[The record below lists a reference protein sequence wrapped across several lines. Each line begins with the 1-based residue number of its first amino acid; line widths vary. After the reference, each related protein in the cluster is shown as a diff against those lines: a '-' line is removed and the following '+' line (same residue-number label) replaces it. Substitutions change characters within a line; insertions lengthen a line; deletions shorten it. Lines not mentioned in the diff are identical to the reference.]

1 MTVAAP
7 ASMRPSAARAG
18 VCTVFALLLLPV
30 AHPAAAAANPNI
42 TRPPAEIERELAEQP
57 MRIVAAAI
65 SRPKAKGDITLRVE
79 ASFADRP
86 PYRIKLRRAEPGA
99 DEFNNCPRYDS
110 AAYELQKLFLDADEY
125 VVPPTVLRMLPLE
138 QLQPHAPAASP
149 TFTQSD
155 DVLVVLQYWLQEVT
169 LVEDAYDPARFA
181 DDRVYARHVGQLNIL
196 TYLIE
201 HRDSNL
207 GNFLISTAERGPRV
221 FSVDNGVAFEAEESE
236 RGELWKDL
244 RVNQLPADAIERLRQ
259 VDKAALRSRLAV
271 LGQWELRDGHYV
283 RVPSGHNLAPHS
295 GVRIR
300 GRVVQMGLTAHEILS
315 LSYRLEQLLKEVN
328 HGHIRTF

>member
-1 MTVAAP
+1 MTGAAP
-7 ASMRPSAARAG
+7 ASLRPGTARAAA
-18 VCTVFALLLLPV
+18 CTVFALLLLPV
-30 AHPAAAAANPNI
+30 ARPAAAEANPNI
-42 TRPPAEIERELAEQP
+42 TRPSAEIERELAEQP
-57 MRIVAAAI
+57 LRIVAAAI

-86 PYRIKLRRAEPGA
+86 PYAVKLRRAEPGA

-110 AAYELQKLFLDADEY
+110 AAYELQKLYLDPDEY

-138 QLQPHAPAASP
+138 QLQPLSPAAVP
-149 TFTQSD
+149 TFPRSD
-155 DVLVVLQYWLQEVT
+155 DVLVVLQYWLQDVT

-181 DDRVYARHVGQLNIL
+181 RDRVYARHIGQLNIL

-207 GNFLISTAERGPRV
+207 GNFLISTAERGSRV
-221 FSVDNGVAFEAEESE
+221 FSVDNGVAFEAEESD

-244 RVNQLPADAIERLRQ
+244 RVRELPADAIERLRRL
-259 VDKAALRSRLAV
+259 DKAALHSRLAV
-271 LGQWELRDGHYV
+271 LAQWELRDGHYV
-283 RVPSGHNLAPHS
+283 RVPPGGNLAPHS
-295 GVRIR
+295 GVRTR
-300 GRVVQMGLTAHEILS
+300 GRVVQMGLTAHEILT
-315 LSYRLEQLLKEVN
+315 LSFRLERLLQEVN